1 MSTDASREAFEAWLA
16 GHDPRSFCPNAYW
29 EHDYKWKAWQ
39 ASRKQALADA
49 EALCRSLDNG
59 DRQTTPTNCAE
70 EIEVL
75 K

>member
-1 MSTDASREAFEAWLA
+1 MSDNTSRDAFEAWYLQNDYA
-16 GHDPRSFCPNAYW
+16 YDPHAK
-29 EHDYKWKAWQ
+29 HAMQAAWQ

-59 DRQTTPTNCAE
+59 DKQTTPTNCAE